1 MEALQ
6 KTPTY
11 GRIRVRDG
19 RMICPRCRVK
29 MMYRVEGDTV
39 AKNLPIFCRQ
49 CKLELIVN
57 IDKGQCFESQC

>member
-1 MEALQ
+1 
-6 KTPTY
+6 
-11 GRIRVRDG
+11 
-19 RMICPRCRVK
+19 MICPRCRVK
-29 MMYRVEGDTV
+29 MLYRVECDTE